1 MKWINAAG
9 MLLQFLAFWFAAP
22 ELLGEKRLKSFEKGL
37 KNLISY
43 LPMILI
49 LLVIAVYG
57 LTFGIGG
64 IIKGIHASAQGI
76 ETSTLN
82 NYYLVLSACTIL
94 YLVFILFFRRIH
106 RWIESKIATPLSN
119 KLINDQSVRK
129 SALIVGAVLF
139 TIGFLCQFIIAIS

>member
-22 ELLGEKRLKSFEKGL
+22 ELLGEKRLRSFEKGL

-64 IIKGIHASAQGI
+64 IIKGIHASAEGI
-76 ETSTLN
+76 EASSLTS
-82 NYYLVLSACTIL
+82 YYLVLSACTIL
-94 YLVFILFFRRIH
+94 YMVFILFFRRIH
-106 RWIESKIATPLSN
+106 NWLERKVATPLSN
-119 KLINDQSVRK
+119 HLINDQSARR
-129 SALIVGAVLF
+129 SALILGAFLF
-139 TIGFLCQFIIAIS
+139 TIGFICQFIIAIS